1 MFVTFII
8 IRHLFITC
16 YFKQFNHDRHVFT
29 SFPIIFNHIQSLFN
43 IFQSFFQPFQLNF
56 HQFQLHSVIF
66 NIIFI
71 IFNLIFI
78 IFNSFFII
86 FQYLFFSFFC
96 WYQLFLPLGFSCL
109 HLGSPHPSN
118 FKYEEMF
125 SPKTYVPYMYLSF
138 APALK

>member
-1 MFVTFII
+1 MRCLLLFNRIKINLSTRIYFSCLYMFVTFII

-86 FQYLFFSFFC
+86 FQYLFFFI
-96 WYQLFLPLGFSCL
+96 FLLIP
-109 HLGSPHPSN
+109 
-118 FKYEEMF
+118 
-125 SPKTYVPYMYLSF
+125 TLSSTWILVLTSWI
-138 APALK
+138 PASK